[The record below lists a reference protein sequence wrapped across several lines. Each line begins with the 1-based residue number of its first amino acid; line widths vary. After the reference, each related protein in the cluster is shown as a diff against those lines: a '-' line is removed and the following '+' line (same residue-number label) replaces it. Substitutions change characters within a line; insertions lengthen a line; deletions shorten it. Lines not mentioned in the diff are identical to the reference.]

1 MNIFTDEDIKE
12 IVGPW
17 GDTPIKGYT
26 RSLFDKIEA
35 KLREKQGV
43 NTLRD
48 AAQQAL
54 GALKIAQDDCLH
66 GEMAE
71 PSPIFEEAIT
81 ALETALAEPQ
91 PEPVAMLWKIRK
103 ALALASAICDR
114 VPTRWHYTHEIGSAE
129 ADIGDMVNAHP
140 DGTHGYRLIQEA
152 EAELVAYLTTPEAA
166 PPRREGVS
174 LTGID
179 EIEDCWPEGGEVDP
193 EGRGMIVSAQWL
205 YDFARAIEAALKE
218 RNT

>member
-35 KLREKQGV
+35 KLREKQEV

-54 GALKIAQDDCLH
+54 EALEIAQDDCIH

-71 PSPIFEEAIT
+71 LSPIFEKAIT
-81 ALETALAEPQ
+81 ALRAALAEQQ
-91 PEPVAMLWKIRK
+91 PEPVAQLK
-103 ALALASAICDR
+103 AERDALLADAERYQWLRDTLHGAKAGGGLTVNDELQVYEAPIPGEEVRIYWYPDTPVGHYEQLASTLDAAID
-114 VPTRWHYTHEIGSAE
+114 
-129 ADIGDMVNAHP
+129 
-140 DGTHGYRLIQEA
+140 
-152 EAELVAYLTTPEAA
+152 AA
-166 PPRREGVS
+166 
-174 LTGID
+174 
-179 EIEDCWPEGGEVDP
+179 
-193 EGRGMIVSAQWL
+193 RG
-205 YDFARAIEAALKE
+205 K
-218 RNT
+218 